1 MKPNYI
7 TILIA
12 VLIIGG
18 GVMFWRLNAPK
29 ETPILG
35 ENNIPEEWASEWQI
49 AALPEVKPTKGM
61 QETETMHVKVYFSN
75 ADLDPEF
82 SCEKVFSAWRKI
94 PRTLEVGQASLEE
107 LLRGTTEEEKSGGY
121 VTHINSGVNV
131 KGLVIEDG
139 VAVVNFDERLEFGVN
154 DSCRAAAI
162 RAQVA
167 ETLKQFPAVNDVVIS
182 VDGKTEGVLQP

>member
-1 MKPNYI
+1 MKPNYLS
-7 TILIA
+7 ILIA
-12 VLIIGG
+12 VLIVGG
-18 GVMFWRLNAPK
+18 GVMFWRLNTPE

-35 ENNIPEEWASEWQI
+35 ENNIPEEWVEWQT
-49 AALPEVKPTKGM
+49 AALPEVEPAKEM

-82 SCEKVFSAWRKI
+82 SCEKVFSTWRKI

-107 LLRGTTEEEKSGGY
+107 LLKGPREEEKSGGY
-121 VTHINSGVNV
+121 VTHINSGVNI

-139 VAVVNFDERLEFGVN
+139 IAVVNFDERLEFEVN
-154 DSCRAAAI
+154 DSCRTAAI
-162 RAQVA
+162 RAQVT
-167 ETLKQFPAVNDVVIS
+167 ETLKQFPTVNGVVIS